1 MKRRGATLEHAQP
14 QRARAELDSDSLSTL
29 RRFIA
34 LAHYASVGGPGHSN
48 CLLCQEA
55 IRERARLT
63 ETSLVRLAPK
73 VARAARGT
81 RTQGRGRKGRESR

>member
-34 LAHYASVGGPGHSN
+34 LPVVRRSG
-48 CLLCQEA
+48 CELL
-55 IRERARLT
+55 RARQELR
-63 ETSLVRLAPK
+63 EAVPRGGASPPFPWAPS
-73 VARAARGT
+73 RG
-81 RTQGRGRKGRESR
+81 E